1 MDPQHWY
8 IYNLFSPRRRIEE
21 RASLKHRNA
30 SRFLQEQAKRAKLTK
45 DKDIQ
50 VPATYS
56 PVTYIH
62 KQCCGSGSGIRCLFD
77 PWNRDPDWVKI
88 RIRIRDEQPGSYEL
102 RDHFLGLKYLNSL
115 VRIRN
120 PGSGME
126 KIRIRDGKN
135 SDPG

>member
-1 MDPQHWY
+1 MICREPGFLAIVRFGSSLPLLPPLPSGTHRKTEERDNLLMGEGVGVEPNQDTARKLQYSLPMALYYLPCAALY

-56 PVTYIH
+56 
-62 KQCCGSGSGIRCLFD
+62 
-77 PWNRDPDWVKI
+77 
-88 RIRIRDEQPGSYEL
+88 
-102 RDHFLGLKYLNSL
+102 SL
-115 VRIRN
+115 T
-120 PGSGME
+120 
-126 KIRIRDGKN
+126 
-135 SDPG
+135 